1 MTQVRTFERVRSLT
15 PLIPDMLRSSF
26 LPAEAAMALTSEHAS
41 LESSVLEITL
51 PRHGAPEHWKKTMRA
66 EVCSSIQGTKS
77 KDEKD
82 RGGHCKKLRWT
93 PQNACLGIVAVDT
106 AKNAEDGMV
115 RMGRMG
121 VACLGSGGGHRKA
134 HEDARNQQQSSFHG
148 NNAHGRFSAK
158 PCLMCSKP
166 IDVAIEQ
173 QHPLPDAKA
182 RQRLLRFELLEV
194 SALTTIKLS
203 SPHAFT
209 ASVSTVSRGLNRLQS
224 FSPRSILLLL

>member
-26 LPAEAAMALTSEHAS
+26 LLAEAAMALTSEHTS

-51 PRHGAPEHWKKTMRA
+51 TRHGAPEHWKKTMRA

-82 RGGHCKKLRWT
+82 RGGHCKKLWWT

-148 NNAHGRFSAK
+148 HNCR
-158 PCLMCSKP
+158 
-166 IDVAIEQ
+166 
-173 QHPLPDAKA
+173 
-182 RQRLLRFELLEV
+182 
-194 SALTTIKLS
+194 T
-203 SPHAFT
+203 
-209 ASVSTVSRGLNRLQS
+209 RLQS
-224 FSPRSILLLL
+224 FRLKIASSLTSSSVGCHLTHARNGIGTHLAVDTAAKGIWRLTPLLHTRRLKPRAIT

>member
-1 MTQVRTFERVRSLT
+1 MTQVRTFERARSLT

-51 PRHGAPEHWKKTMRA
+51 TRHGAPEHWKKTMRA

-106 AKNAEDGMV
+106 AKTLKMEWEGWEGWESRVWVVAVDTAK
-115 RMGRMG
+115 RMKMHAINNNQVFMG
-121 VACLGSGGGHRKA
+121 TS
-134 HEDARNQQQSSFHG
+134 
-148 NNAHGRFSAK
+148 
-158 PCLMCSKP
+158 
-166 IDVAIEQ
+166 
-173 QHPLPDAKA
+173 
-182 RQRLLRFELLEV
+182 
-194 SALTTIKLS
+194 
-203 SPHAFT
+203 
-209 ASVSTVSRGLNRLQS
+209 LQS
-224 FSPRSILLLL
+224 FRLKIASSLTSSLGPSLSHLMHARNGTGTHLAVDTAAKGIWRLTPLLHTRRLKPRAIT

>member
-1 MTQVRTFERVRSLT
+1 MTQVRTFERARSLT

-51 PRHGAPEHWKKTMRA
+51 TRHGAPEHWKKTMRA

-106 AKNAEDGMV
+106 AKTLKMEW
-115 RMGRMG
+115 
-121 VACLGSGGGHRKA
+121 
-134 HEDARNQQQSSFHG
+134 
-148 NNAHGRFSAK
+148 
-158 PCLMCSKP
+158 
-166 IDVAIEQ
+166 
-173 QHPLPDAKA
+173 
-182 RQRLLRFELLEV
+182 
-194 SALTTIKLS
+194 
-203 SPHAFT
+203 
-209 ASVSTVSRGLNRLQS
+209 
-224 FSPRSILLLL
+224 

>member
-1 MTQVRTFERVRSLT
+1 MSGY
-15 PLIPDMLRSSF
+15 S
-26 LPAEAAMALTSEHAS
+26 
-41 LESSVLEITL
+41 
-51 PRHGAPEHWKKTMRA
+51 G
-66 EVCSSIQGTKS
+66 
-77 KDEKD
+77 
-82 RGGHCKKLRWT
+82 GGHR
-93 PQNACLGIVAVDT
+93 
-106 AKNAEDGMV
+106 KNAEDGMV

-121 VACLGSGGGHRKA
+121 RMGVACLGSGGEHRKA
-134 HEDARNQQQSSFHG
+134 HEDACNQQQSSFHG

-224 FSPRSILLLL
+224 FSPRSILLLLWAVLLLARHCVT

>member
-51 PRHGAPEHWKKTMRA
+51 TRHGAPEHWKKTMRA

-134 HEDARNQQQSSFHG
+134 HEDARNQQQSSFHAQG
-148 NNAHGRFSAK
+148 TS
-158 PCLMCSKP
+158 
-166 IDVAIEQ
+166 
-173 QHPLPDAKA
+173 
-182 RQRLLRFELLEV
+182 
-194 SALTTIKLS
+194 
-203 SPHAFT
+203 
-209 ASVSTVSRGLNRLQS
+209 LQS
-224 FSPRSILLLL
+224 FSLKIASSLTSSSLGPSLSHLMHARNGTGTHLAVDTAAKGIWRLTPLLHTRRLKPRAIT